1 MRRGALAL
9 AASLLMLAGCGSDDA
24 PDFSASGSTAV
35 LDEACLSADDAVRGV
50 VLTRSD
56 GVTLPGLF
64 VGSGDVGVVYAS
76 QAGSTMCN
84 WYADATAWGEQGFR
98 GLIFSYSG
106 ETDTDHDVLAA
117 VAAMEQQ
124 DVDKV
129 FVVGASKGGTSG
141 LTAMSNDPADVSG
154 VVSLSGPAEWEGVD
168 ALAAVPSLT
177 IPVLY
182 VAGDADQPF
191 ADDAQSMYDATGTT
205 DKRLE
210 YVATSAH
217 GVDLLQRDDVLTL
230 VQDWRGRAGDPQRSV
245 RAAAPRPLACKL
257 RNTEPFPRMRESASV
272 GRAGQRRHRRTPAS
286 FRSRAPLGTPKD
298 RAGRPGLG
306 LRATEKPSRCSRR
319 SAQGRDAASAAI
331 SSRRSPVAPMCW
343 SVRRASWFAR
353 RRTSR
358 SRS

>member
-9 AASLLMLAGCGSDDA
+9 AASLLVLAGCGSDDGP

-35 LDEACLSADDAVRGV
+35 LDESCLSPEDAARGV

-76 QAGSTMCN
+76 QAGETMCN

-117 VAAMEQQ
+117 VAAMTKQ

-141 LTAMSNDPADVSG
+141 LAAMSHDPAGVAG

-168 ALAAVPSLT
+168 ALAAVPSLA

-182 VAGDADQPF
+182 VAGDGDQPY
-191 ADDAQSMYDATGTT
+191 ADDAQAMYDSTGSA

-210 YVATSAH
+210 YFSSSSH
-217 GVDLLQRDDVLTL
+217 GVELLERDEVVTL
-230 VQDWRGRAGDPQRSV
+230 VQDWITA
-245 RAAAPRPLACKL
+245 
-257 RNTEPFPRMRESASV
+257 
-272 GRAGQRRHRRTPAS
+272 H
-286 FRSRAPLGTPKD
+286 
-298 RAGRPGLG
+298 
-306 LRATEKPSRCSRR
+306 
-319 SAQGRDAASAAI
+319 
-331 SSRRSPVAPMCW
+331 
-343 SVRRASWFAR
+343 
-353 RRTSR
+353 
-358 SRS
+358 